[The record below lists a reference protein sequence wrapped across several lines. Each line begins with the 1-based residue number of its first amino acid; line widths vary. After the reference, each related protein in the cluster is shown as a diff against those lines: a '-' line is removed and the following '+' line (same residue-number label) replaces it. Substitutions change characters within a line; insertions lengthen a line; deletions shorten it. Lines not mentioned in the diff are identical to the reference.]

1 MATRSRIAI
10 EDQTGKVRS
19 IYCHWD
25 GYPSNNGRIL
35 LEHFQTQE
43 KVESLIKLGSISS
56 LNKNV
61 EIPEG
66 VTHNFGSPADGIV
79 VAYHRDRREDLEIR
93 DHDSVGDFVNSDVE
107 EYGYIFTAAG
117 EWLCVD
123 AHEDV
128 RQAKLLE
135 NILIKEAEQVGWLK
149 EFTIRLRTQ
158 VRKDLGFL
166 LCLII
171 GKKQDVVGETVVN
184 VPALRLRGKLS

>member
-43 KVESLIKLGSISS
+43 KVESLIELGSISS

-66 VTHNFGSPADGIV
+66 VTHSFDNPADDVV
-79 VAYHRDRREDLEIR
+79 VAYHRDRAEDLVIL
-93 DHDSVGDFVNSDVE
+93 DHDSVKDFANSDIE
-107 EYGYIFTAAG
+107 RYGYVFTAAG

-123 AHEDV
+123 PQEEDDLG
-128 RQAKLLE
+128 RIAKSLE
-135 NILIKEAEQVGWLK
+135 NILIQEDEAYK
-149 EFTIRLRTQ
+149 
-158 VRKDLGFL
+158 
-166 LCLII
+166 
-171 GKKQDVVGETVVN
+171 
-184 VPALRLRGKLS
+184 